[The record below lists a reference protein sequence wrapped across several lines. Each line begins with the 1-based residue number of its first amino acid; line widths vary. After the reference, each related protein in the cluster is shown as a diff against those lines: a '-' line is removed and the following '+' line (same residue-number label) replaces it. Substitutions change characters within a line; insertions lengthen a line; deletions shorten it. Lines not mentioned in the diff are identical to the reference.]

1 MLRIRDAARRATDHG
16 DRVRLA
22 STALRLLVKRERFA
36 EAAALADSL
45 LTATLVTSTEEAP
58 YLAAAALTGRASLAA
73 ALARRAAP
81 DEVIWSPEGAVL
93 PGAAPAA
100 RDGAGVRG
108 LCRGGRPGRL
118 AGRPAPGRPPATL
131 RLPCRAR
138 REAADAALLD
148 RTRVLL
154 FPDDRSRPTPR
165 TRKSVDYLVLLHEAV
180 RSHRPA
186 EARAMMARV
195 AEQRRDRPFGRV
207 AVEGAIAEALAEL
220 GMGDTT
226 AAVARLDGY
235 LDGLGGAGIDLTE
248 RTVAA
253 GSLVRLL
260 ALRARLAD
268 AQGDLADGPSA
279 RRRRP
284 GPLGPGRPRAGAGA
298 RRDAGPSRPAV
309 MNRRTTT
316 GDPVPR
322 LIPRT
327 HGLLLAAL
335 LAGGVP
341 SSARHPRLR
350 PSPSRRCRWG
360 SSPTAVS
367 IAIA

>member
-1 MLRIRDAARRATDHG
+1 MGAP
-16 DRVRLA
+16 
-22 STALRLLVKRERFA
+22 
-36 EAAALADSL
+36 ADSL
-45 LTATLVTSTEEAP
+45 DALLQVALRQLSG
-58 YLAAAALTGRASLAA
+58 YLAG
-73 ALARRAAP
+73 
-81 DEVIWSPEGAVL
+81 
-93 PGAAPAA
+93 
-100 RDGAGVRG
+100 
-108 LCRGGRPGRL
+108 
-118 AGRPAPGRPPATL
+118 
-131 RLPCRAR
+131 AR

-235 LDGLGGAGIDLTE
+235 LDGLGGAGIALTE

-268 AQGDLADGPSA
+268 AQGDRPMA
-279 RRRRP
+279 RRRAGDVLALWGRADP
-284 GPLGPGRPRAGAGA
+284 GLAPVLAEMRALRA
-298 RRDAGPSRPAV
+298 
-309 MNRRTTT
+309 
-316 GDPVPR
+316 
-322 LIPRT
+322 
-327 HGLLLAAL
+327 
-335 LAGGVP
+335 
-341 SSARHPRLR
+341 R
-350 PSPSRRCRWG
+350 PS
-360 SSPTAVS
+360 
-367 IAIA
+367 